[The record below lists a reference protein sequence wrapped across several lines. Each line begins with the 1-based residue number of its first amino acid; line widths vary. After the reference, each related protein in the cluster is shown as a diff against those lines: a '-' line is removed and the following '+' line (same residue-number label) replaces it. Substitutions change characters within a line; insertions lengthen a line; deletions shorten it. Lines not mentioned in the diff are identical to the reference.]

1 VRERR
6 GDVPLAV
13 WDSRDPQVVREYLDG
28 AHDGD
33 NYDTGGLAW
42 ASGPWQIAAWAAP
55 RFAAHH
61 RFETQQHR
69 AVGDTVTW
77 HYREFVD
84 PFQRTPGVGPIEGTA
99 EAAVRGGKIT
109 RLTLV
114 QSPAS
119 VQRQRGELY
128 ASGARAMAAR
138 SASPSGDG
146 PSVRPRGPRSDGP
159 AAEPTDSAWPL
170 ALGALAVLASATA
183 AVRRRRAPR
192 GRGTARW
199 PDTRSGFRWQS
210 WRCWHRSAR

>member
-1 VRERR
+1 
-6 GDVPLAV
+6 VPLAV
-13 WDSRDPQVVREYLDG
+13 WDSRDPRVVREYLEG

-33 NYDTGGLAW
+33 NYDTGGLTW
-42 ASGPWQIAAWAAP
+42 ASGYGQIAAWAAP

-84 PFQRTPGVGPIEGTA
+84 PFQRTPGAGPIEGTA

-119 VQRQRGELY
+119 VQRQRAEV
-128 ASGARAMAAR
+128 AATFDRTMATQQ
-138 SASPSGDG
+138 SSPLPDG
-146 PSVRPRGPRSDGP
+146 PSVRPRGSRSEGP

-170 ALGALAVLASATA
+170 ALSALAVLALATA
-183 AVRRRRAPR
+183 ALRRRRAPR
-192 GRGTARW
+192 G
-199 PDTRSGFRWQS
+199 
-210 WRCWHRSAR
+210 